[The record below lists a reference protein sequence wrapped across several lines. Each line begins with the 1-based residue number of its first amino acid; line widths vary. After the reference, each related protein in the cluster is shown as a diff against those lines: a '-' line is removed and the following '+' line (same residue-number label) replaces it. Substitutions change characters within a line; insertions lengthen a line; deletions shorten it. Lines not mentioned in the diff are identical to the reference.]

1 MSELAFD
8 ANGEPFDLPATAAYW
23 RVRRFRNIG
32 ARGGPEV
39 VFARD
44 GSPLILP
51 IDADLAEFRAQTEGV
66 AGRYRLDPLDE
77 RHRAVS
83 GLPAAYLQISELP
96 RPATGGEDQSM
107 VIRELA
113 RANA

>member
-23 RVRRFRNIG
+23 RVRRFRNLG

-39 VFARD
+39 VFGRD

-51 IDADLAEFRAQTEGV
+51 VDTGLVEFR
-66 AGRYRLDPLDE
+66 D
-77 RHRAVS
+77 
-83 GLPAAYLQISELP
+83 
-96 RPATGGEDQSM
+96 
-107 VIRELA
+107 
-113 RANA
+113 